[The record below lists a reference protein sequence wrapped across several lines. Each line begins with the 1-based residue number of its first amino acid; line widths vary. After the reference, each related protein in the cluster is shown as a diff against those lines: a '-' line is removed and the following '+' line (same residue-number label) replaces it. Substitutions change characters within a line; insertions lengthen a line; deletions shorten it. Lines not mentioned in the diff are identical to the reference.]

1 MAYQYRVLVINPGST
16 STKVALFED
25 DAQILSETIRH
36 SDDDL
41 SGFPNITSQY
51 EFREKIILGM
61 LERNGIPV
69 ESIGAVVGRGGLL
82 YPLEGGTYEVND
94 LMKEHLLEGVMGE
107 HASNLGGLIASAI
120 ASEID
125 VPAFIVDP
133 VVVDE
138 MEDIAR
144 ISGHPLLKRKSIFHA
159 LNHKACARV
168 AASRMNKKY
177 SDVNLI
183 VAHMGGGISI
193 GAHKKGRVVD
203 VNNALNGDGPFTPER
218 TGGLPVADLVKLCFS
233 GKFSEAEIQKMI
245 KGKGGIVAY
254 LGTNDVREVL
264 AKIETGNPEAKLI
277 LDAMCYQI
285 AKEIGLLAAVLEGDV
300 DAIVLSGGVAYSDY
314 VVREISRRVEWIA
327 NVVIIPGE
335 AEMEALAGGAL
346 RVLRN
351 EESANIYTGLNR

>member
-1 MAYQYRVLVINPGST
+1 
-16 STKVALFED
+16 
-25 DAQILSETIRH
+25 
-36 SDDDL
+36 
-41 SGFPNITSQY
+41 
-51 EFREKIILGM
+51 
-61 LERNGIPV
+61 
-69 ESIGAVVGRGGLL
+69 
-82 YPLEGGTYEVND
+82 
-94 LMKEHLLEGVMGE
+94 
-107 HASNLGGLIASAI
+107 
-120 ASEID
+120 
-125 VPAFIVDP
+125 
-133 VVVDE
+133 
-138 MEDIAR
+138 
-144 ISGHPLLKRKSIFHA
+144 
-159 LNHKACARV
+159 
-168 AASRMNKKY
+168 
-177 SDVNLI
+177 
-183 VAHMGGGISI
+183 
-193 GAHKKGRVVD
+193 
-203 VNNALNGDGPFTPER
+203 
-218 TGGLPVADLVKLCFS
+218 
-233 GKFSEAEIQKMI
+233 MI